1 MTISF
6 VIVTFH
12 KRSLLICFTMLR
24 LHTVPSNNIGYDVIK
39 YIICGIQSRS
49 VVRYLNF
56 SLDSSFGLSYNFDTY
71 FFESRLLQTFAV
83 FSDFLLLLF
92 HSNRITGLYC

>member
-49 VVRYLNF
+49 IVRHLNF
-56 SLDSSFGLSYNFDTY
+56 PWTAALVYPTILTRNSMKAVYCKLSLCL
-71 FFESRLLQTFAV
+71 
-83 FSDFLLLLF
+83 
-92 HSNRITGLYC
+92 